1 MNTKITKQAAD
12 TLPKPTPWN
21 MRGEIKTTENIKKTK
36 NTKKSTKTNINT
48 TGWSAHFIY
57 TFDYMFIKKTNK

>member
-1 MNTKITKQAAD
+1 
-12 TLPKPTPWN
+12 